1 MISNIRIVAGA
12 PGMCNVFIAESEI
25 VAYSIYLNVNKSP
38 NNTACSKR
46 WQQYLNFVKSSEDFR
61 RFV

>member
-1 MISNIRIVAGA
+1 
-12 PGMCNVFIAESEI
+12 MCNVFIAESEI

-38 NNTACSKR
+38 NNTACSKG